1 MFDSTIYAARRAR
14 LAQSGLSGVAV
25 FPGNVEAPMNYTDN
39 CYPFRQ
45 DSTFLYYFG
54 HDLPGLWGTLDLD
67 TGEAVLWGEDA
78 TMDDIIW
85 TGPLPS
91 VAQRA
96 ERVGAQGSGSL
107 RALMDVLR
115 AAGKGGRQVHT
126 LPQYRAEN
134 RERMAAMLGVSQ
146 DAVNAAPS
154 RALALA
160 IIDQR
165 SCKAPE
171 EIDELEKAQL
181 VSRQMYDVAMRMARP
196 GVTEREIAGALT
208 GVVARAGG
216 LHSFPTILTTHG
228 ETLHQHAHD
237 GVLEAGR
244 MLLIDSGAES
254 LEHYASDIT
263 RSFPVNGRF
272 DTRQRELYAILHDA
286 QVAACEAC
294 APGVSFRDIHLK
306 TARRIAEGLTEIGI
320 MRGNPEEAVAAG
332 AHAVFF
338 PHGLGHM
345 MGLDVHDM
353 EGFGE
358 DLVGYGEGVE
368 RSPQFGLSA
377 LRFAR
382 TLQPGH
388 VVTVEPGLYFIPA
401 LLDKWKTERRH
412 EAFIDYAR
420 VESYVDFGGMR
431 LEDDVLITGDGARI
445 LGPGIPKSI
454 EDIEAAMQS

>member
-1 MFDSTIYAARRAR
+1 
-14 LAQSGLSGVAV
+14 
-25 FPGNVEAPMNYTDN
+25 
-39 CYPFRQ
+39 
-45 DSTFLYYFG
+45 
-54 HDLPGLWGTLDLD
+54 
-67 TGEAVLWGEDA
+67 
-78 TMDDIIW
+78 
-85 TGPLPS
+85 
-91 VAQRA
+91 
-96 ERVGAQGSGSL
+96 
-107 RALMDVLR
+107 
-115 AAGKGGRQVHT
+115 
-126 LPQYRAEN
+126 
-134 RERMAAMLGVSQ
+134 
-146 DAVNAAPS
+146 
-154 RALALA
+154 
-160 IIDQR
+160 
-165 SCKAPE
+165 
-171 EIDELEKAQL
+171 
-181 VSRQMYDVAMRMARP
+181 MYDVAMRMARP
-196 GVTEREIAGALT
+196 GVAERDIAGALT

-272 DTRQRELYAILHDA
+272 DTRQRELYSILHDA

-306 TARRIAEGLTEIGI
+306 TARHIAKGLTALGI
-320 MRGNPEEAVAAG
+320 MRGNPEDAVAAG

-368 RSPQFGLSA
+368 RSAQFGLSA

-454 EDIEAAMQS
+454 EDIEAAMQQ